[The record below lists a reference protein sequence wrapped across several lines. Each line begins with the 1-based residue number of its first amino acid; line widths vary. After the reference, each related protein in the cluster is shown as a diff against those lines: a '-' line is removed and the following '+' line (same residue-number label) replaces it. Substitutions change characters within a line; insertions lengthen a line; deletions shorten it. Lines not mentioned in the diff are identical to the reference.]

1 MEEEM
6 VMTEKGQ
13 ADAGSSEEESG
24 VDMANDSPAKRGR
37 GRPKGSKKLQVW
49 VTDVNLELGSEI
61 SNGGSTQPARRRGRP
76 KGKKNTEQQSEQE
89 SGDDNADNTPK
100 PQRGRGR
107 PKGSGVK
114 KQASNEDQSPKKRGR
129 PKGSTNK
136 KTLNKSIASED
147 ESGADLSNGGAGP
160 PKKGRGR
167 PKGSGKRKAES
178 EEENDGSSAP
188 PRKRGR
194 PKGSLNKKTQLRDA
208 SGESKEDITNGIS
221 RLSRRGRGRPRKVA
235 KSDQATDGSPPR
247 KRARGRPKG
256 SLNKKTGRGK
266 VGRPRKVDSIILDV
280 ATPRRKR
287 GRPRKDAQHTAKRG
301 RPRKHPLPSADEVK
315 KPKIWKPL
323 GRPRKYPRVDP
334 PEGVTPTP
342 RRGRGRPRKSESRK
356 GAHFRKHLPVTTSSS
371 PRSPSDGFPRKR
383 GRPAGTVKSED
394 GTPRKR
400 GRPKGSGKKS
410 KAEGETE
417 LESATG
423 EQEEYEER
431 VEQEVE
437 QDGEAVPEEDAEN
450 TFMDHGRSFGHLD
463 GNDLPESTETAINE
477 G

>member
-1 MEEEM
+1 MSPLSFNMERGKKKSELNQRAGMEEEM

-61 SNGGSTQPARRRGRP
+61 SNGGSTQP
-76 KGKKNTEQQSEQE
+76 
-89 SGDDNADNTPK
+89 
-100 PQRGRGR
+100 RGRGR

-235 KSDQATDGSPPR
+235 KSDQFM
-247 KRARGRPKG
+247 
-256 SLNKKTGRGK
+256 
-266 VGRPRKVDSIILDV
+266 I
-280 ATPRRKR
+280 
-287 GRPRKDAQHTAKRG
+287 
-301 RPRKHPLPSADEVK
+301 
-315 KPKIWKPL
+315 
-323 GRPRKYPRVDP
+323 
-334 PEGVTPTP
+334 
-342 RRGRGRPRKSESRK
+342 
-356 GAHFRKHLPVTTSSS
+356 
-371 PRSPSDGFPRKR
+371 
-383 GRPAGTVKSED
+383 TVM
-394 GTPRKR
+394 P
-400 GRPKGSGKKS
+400 
-410 KAEGETE
+410 
-417 LESATG
+417 
-423 EQEEYEER
+423 
-431 VEQEVE
+431 
-437 QDGEAVPEEDAEN
+437 
-450 TFMDHGRSFGHLD
+450 
-463 GNDLPESTETAINE
+463 
-477 G
+477 